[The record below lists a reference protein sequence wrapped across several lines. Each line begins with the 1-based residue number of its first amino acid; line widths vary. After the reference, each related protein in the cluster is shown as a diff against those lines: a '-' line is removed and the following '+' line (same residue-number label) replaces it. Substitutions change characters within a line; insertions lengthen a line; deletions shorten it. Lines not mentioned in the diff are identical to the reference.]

1 LHPVLQTKEKL
12 IKINMKKLVN
22 YMLSMLAIAG
32 MLFLSSCGDDEED
45 PAPKGAT
52 ISLIASDSSI
62 SGDVE
67 LTVGSSFGIIVNAT
81 KGDRNMDKW
90 SITRDGIA
98 LADYDG
104 LEVPDNSNFTAP
116 ISPIGVPLTAGV
128 YTYAFEVVDNG
139 GVKTSISWVVTASDA
154 ASFTEFTNKQLGG
167 QSNASFGSFFK
178 AADGTILLLAAANA
192 SNGADVD
199 FFYYNGATNGS
210 TLFSPTDPDAGSLFG
225 GAVDAWTTKNATKI
239 AKSTL
244 DYATASPADVSAA
257 TISGTKA
264 NQLASGDV
272 VIFETASGIKGI
284 LEVSSIAAGNDG
296 SITFNAKVV
305 N

>member
-1 LHPVLQTKEKL
+1 
-12 IKINMKKLVN
+12 MKKLMN

-52 ISLIASDSSI
+52 ISFIASDSSI
-62 SGDVE
+62 SDDAT
-67 LTVGSSFGIIVNAT
+67 LTVGIEFGIIVSAQ

-98 LADYDG
+98 LAAYDN
-104 LEVPDNSNFTAP
+104 LDVPDKDNFTTP
-116 ISPIGVPLTAGV
+116 ISPIGVPSTAGT
-128 YTYAFEVVDNG
+128 YTYAFEVTDVNG
-139 GVKTSISWVVTASDA
+139 LTTSKSWVITAEEPS
-154 ASFTEFTNKQLGG
+154 SFTEFTNRQLGG
-167 QSNASFGSFFK
+167 QSNATFGSFFK
-178 AADGTILLLAAANA
+178 ATDGTVLFLAAANT

-199 FFYYNGATNGS
+199 FFYYNGATNAS
-210 TLFSPTDPDAGSLFG
+210 TLFSPTDPDAGALFS

-244 DYATASPADVSAA
+244 SYSTATPAEVQAASV
-257 TISGTKA
+257 TGTKA
-264 NQLASGDV
+264 NQLAVDDV
-272 VIFETASGIKGI
+272 VVFETAGGVKGI
-284 LEVSSIAAGNDG
+284 LTVTAIASGNDG
-296 SITFNAKVV
+296 SINFDVKVV